1 MRDNGPVTN
10 REVELRD
17 GDMLVSRTDAG
28 GRITFVN
35 RAFIDISGFTEQ
47 ELMGSPHN
55 LVRHPHMP
63 KEAFADL
70 WAAIKAGRPWEG
82 FVKNRAKN
90 GDHYWVRANV
100 TPIIE
105 NGQIAGYVSIRSKPT
120 RAQINAAEQAY
131 QLFREGKA
139 QGMAIRDG
147 RVIHTGLAGKI
158 ANLKNSI
165 AGRLGGVMAAL
176 GVLMLVVGWL
186 GISGMRGIGNDL
198 RVVYEENTTTA
209 IELAEITDLF
219 QDNYRQVA
227 TIELQML
234 TNQHWQPVS
243 ERIAAIEA
251 NVATITRKWDSY
263 AKGTH
268 PAEEAALINRF
279 AAARVAFRDQGLVP
293 AMDMARKN
301 DSAALAKHFG
311 ETMRPLYNTAHS
323 VLKDLIAFQSKDAGV
338 TYAKA
343 EQHVSSLTMM
353 VVGALVVA
361 LVLGFILA
369 VWILGGIRA
378 PLKAMERHF
387 DAIAAGNQAHEIPV
401 ADVSEFGQLHSL
413 LRALKAKLGYA
424 ALEKVELDRKAEENR
439 KADLVRIA
447 QSLEDRVKG
456 VVDLIDISSGSLLGN
471 SQTLSANAQQ
481 TMAQAG
487 NVTAMTGQVTANVQ
501 SVSAATQE
509 LSSSVT
515 EISRQVAHA
524 ATISGD
530 AVRQA
535 GETDRMVRSL
545 AEAAQKIGEVVNL
558 ITDIASQTNLLAL
571 NATIEA
577 ARAGEAGK
585 GFAVVANEVK
595 HLANQTAKATEEIG
609 QQVTA
614 IQSETRS
621 AVEAIRSIS
630 GTIENISELSSAIAA
645 AVEEQG
651 AATAEIARSVE
662 QAAHGTASAA
672 ENVQVVSD
680 AAEETKLMSDQVFD
694 AANGLKGASNQLA
707 QEVAGFIKE
716 IRSA

>member
-1 MRDNGPVTN
+1 MRDNGAITN
-10 REVELRD
+10 REVELKD
-17 GDMLVSRTDAG
+17 DDMLVSRTDAG

-35 RAFIDISGFTEQ
+35 KAFIDISGFTEQ
-47 ELMGSPHN
+47 ELLGSPHN

-70 WAAIKAGRPWEG
+70 WASIKAGRPWEG
-82 FVKNRAKN
+82 YVKNRTKT

-100 TPIIE
+100 TPFME
-105 NGQIAGYVSIRSKPT
+105 KGQIAGFISIRSKPT

-131 QLFREGKA
+131 ALFREGKA
-139 QGMAIRDG
+139 RGLAIRDG
-147 RVIHTGLAGKI
+147 RVVSTGLGGRVSA
-158 ANLKNSI
+158 LKNSI
-165 AGRLGGVMAAL
+165 AGRLSGVLAVL

-186 GISGMRGIGNDL
+186 GISGMRGIGEDM
-198 RVVYEENTTTA
+198 REVYLENTMPA
-209 IELAEITDLF
+209 IDLAEVADLS
-219 QDNYRQVA
+219 QENYRQIASIAV
-227 TIELQML
+227 QML
-234 TNQHWQPVS
+234 ANQHWVPVS
-243 ERIAAIEA
+243 ERLAAIES
-251 NVATITRKWDSY
+251 NSQIINRKWEHY
-263 AKGTH
+263 AQGSH
-268 PAEEAALINRF
+268 PAEELALIEKF
-279 AAARVAFRDQGLVP
+279 AKARTAFRDQGLIP
-293 AMDMARKN
+293 AVDLVRKN
-301 DSAALAKHFG
+301 DAAALSKHFG
-311 ETMRPLYNTAHS
+311 EAMRPLYNANH
-323 VLKDLIAFQSKDAGV
+323 VALKGLIDYQSKDAGN
-338 TYAKA
+338 TYARA
-343 EQHVSSLTMM
+343 EQHLSSRTFL
-353 VVGALVVA
+353 VIGALVVA
-361 LVLGFILA
+361 VVLGFILA
-369 VWILGGIRA
+369 VWILAGIRN

-387 DAIAAGNQAHEIPV
+387 DAIASGNQAHEIPV
-401 ADVSEFGQLHSL
+401 ADMQEFGQLHSL
-413 LRALKAKLGYA
+413 LRALKAKLGYS
-424 ALEKVELDRKAEENR
+424 ALEKAELDRQAEENR
-439 KADLVRIA
+439 RAELNRVAK
-447 QSLEDRVKG
+447 SLEDRVKG
-456 VVDLIDISSGSLLGN
+456 VVDLIDVSSGSLLGN
-471 SQTLSANAQQ
+471 AQTLSANAQQ
-481 TMAQAG
+481 TMVQAG

-614 IQSETRS
+614 IQGETRS

-672 ENVQVVSD
+672 ENVEVVSG
-680 AAEETKLMSDQVFD
+680 AAEETKLMSDQVYE

-707 QEVAGFIKE
+707 QEVAGFIRE

>member
-1 MRDNGPVTN
+1 MRDNGPITN
-10 REVELRD
+10 REVELKD

-35 RAFIDISGFTEQ
+35 KAFIDISGFTEQ
-47 ELMGSPHN
+47 ELLGSPHN

-70 WAAIKAGRPWEG
+70 WASIKAGRPWEG
-82 FVKNRAKN
+82 FVKNRSKT

-100 TPIIE
+100 TPIME
-105 NGQIAGYVSIRSKPT
+105 NGQITGYVSIRSKPS
-120 RAQINAAEQAY
+120 RAQVNSAEQAY
-131 QLFREGKA
+131 QLFREGRA
-139 QGMAIRDG
+139 RGLAIRDG
-147 RVIHTGLAGKI
+147 RVVSTGLAGKLGE
-158 ANLKNSI
+158 LKNSI
-165 AGRLGGVMAAL
+165 AGRLS
-176 GVLMLVVGWL
+176 GVLATLGALMLMVGWL
-186 GISGMRGIGNDL
+186 GIGGMRGIGDDL
-198 RVVYEENTTTA
+198 RMVYEENTSTA
-209 IELAEITDLF
+209 IDLAEIVDLF

-227 TIELQML
+227 SIALQMQ
-234 TNQHWQPVS
+234 TGQQWMPVA
-243 ERIAAIEA
+243 ERLAAIDA
-251 NVATITRKWDSY
+251 NIAGINAKWEHY
-263 AKGTH
+263 AQGDH
-268 PAEEAALINRF
+268 PAEEKALIGRF
-279 AAARVAFRDQGLVP
+279 AATRGAFRDQGLVP
-293 AMDMARKN
+293 AIDMARRG
-301 DSAALAKHFG
+301 DSAALVKHFG
-311 ETMRPLYNTAHS
+311 ETMRPLFNATHS
-323 VLKDLIAFQSKDAGV
+323 TLNELMVYQRKDAGA
-338 TYAKA
+338 TYVKA
-343 EQHVSSLTMM
+343 EANASSKTML
-353 VVGALVVA
+353 VVGAMVAA

-369 VWILGGIRA
+369 VWILAGIRA

-401 ADVSEFGQLHSL
+401 ADVHEFGQLHSL
-413 LRALKAKLGYA
+413 LRALKAKLGYS
-424 ALEKVELDRKAEENR
+424 ALEKIELDRQAEEGRKAELNR
-439 KADLVRIA
+439 VAN
-447 QSLEDRVKG
+447 SLEERVKG
-456 VVDLIDISSGSLLGN
+456 VVDLIDVSSGSLLGN
-471 SQTLSANAQQ
+471 AQTLSANAQQ

-535 GETDRMVRSL
+535 GETDRMVRGL

-558 ITDIASQTNLLAL
+558 INDIASQTNLLAL

-614 IQSETRS
+614 IQTETRS
-621 AVEAIRSIS
+621 AVDAIRSIS
-630 GTIENISELSSAIAA
+630 DTIGNISELSSAIAA

-680 AAEETKLMSDQVFD
+680 AAEETKLMSDQVYD
-694 AANGLKGASNQLA
+694 AANGLKGASDQLA
-707 QEVAGFIKE
+707 REVAGFIKE